1 MTRTILGDHWFQC
14 ISKFFPRIISFHKDP
29 MDMVF
34 HIPPHVLAKQ
44 KVFVHS
50 LSNFTD
56 NSTFSKLYG
65 SNCDGVGCTLHHE
78 AKRRKKICHHIFGV
92 VLEKN
97 EICFEIIAQ

>member
-1 MTRTILGDHWFQC
+1 
-14 ISKFFPRIISFHKDP
+14 